1 MRVLPV
7 FVLLLLFSSTM
18 VEALPSGVG
27 EVANRGCLC
36 HGGESAEVEV
46 SVYGFPEVYNAS
58 ETYNISFAID
68 AEIERAEDDS
78 GRMGGFRLLINGG
91 EVNFEDET
99 QYLEGGWTHTNE
111 SNKQRNWN
119 LTWVAPEQDDKLV
132 SIKLFANAVNGG
144 DAAGGDK
151 WRSVELSVVGSSW
164 TGEISEPSSRI
175 GLTTFEIAGVIASLS
190 ILLCLL
196 VMVNRD

>member
-7 FVLLLLFSSTM
+7 FVLLLLLSSTL
-18 VEALPSGVG
+18 VEALPTGVG

-36 HGGESAEVEV
+36 HGGESAEVEI
-46 SVYGFPEVYNAS
+46 SVYGFPEVYNTS

-68 AEIERAEDDS
+68 AVIERAEDDS
-78 GRMGGFRLLINGG
+78 GRMGGFRLIINGG
-91 EVNFEDET
+91 EVDFEDQT

-119 LTWVAPEQDDKLV
+119 LTWVAPEQDNQLV

-151 WRSVELSVVGSSW
+151 WGVVELSVVGSKW
-164 TGEISEPSSRI
+164 TGEIPESTSRI
-175 GLTTFEIAGVIASLS
+175 GLTTFEIVGVIGSLS
-190 ILLCLL
+190 LILGLL

>member
-7 FVLLLLFSSTM
+7 FVLLLLLSSTL

-36 HGGESAEVEV
+36 HGGESAEVEILV
-46 SVYGFPEVYNAS
+46 NGFPEVYNSS
-58 ETYNISFAID
+58 ETYNISFTID
-68 AEIERAEDDS
+68 AVIERAEDDS
-78 GRMGGFRLLINGG
+78 GREGGFRLLINGG
-91 EVNFEDET
+91 EVDFEDES

-111 SNKQRNWN
+111 SNKQRNWS
-119 LTWVAPEQDDKLV
+119 LTWVAPEQDNQLV

-151 WRSVELSVVGSSW
+151 WGAVELSVVGPNW
-164 TGEISEPSSRI
+164 TGEIQESSSRI
-175 GLTTFEIAGVIASLS
+175 GLTAFEIAGAIGSLS
-190 ILLCLL
+190 ILLYLL
-196 VMVNRD
+196 VLVNRD